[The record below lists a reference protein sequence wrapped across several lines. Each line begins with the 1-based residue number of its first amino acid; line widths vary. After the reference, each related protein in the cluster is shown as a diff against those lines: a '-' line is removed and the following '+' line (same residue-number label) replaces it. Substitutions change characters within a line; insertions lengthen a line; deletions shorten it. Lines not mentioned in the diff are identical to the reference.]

1 MSWDRVVSVEEW
13 GVPFSKENSKREKKK
28 KKTAADFF
36 TFFYVGAVTRV
47 EKFLFLTSTK

>member
-28 KKTAADFF
+28 KKQLPIFSHFF
-36 TFFYVGAVTRV
+36 MLEQSHA
-47 EKFLFLTSTK
+47 